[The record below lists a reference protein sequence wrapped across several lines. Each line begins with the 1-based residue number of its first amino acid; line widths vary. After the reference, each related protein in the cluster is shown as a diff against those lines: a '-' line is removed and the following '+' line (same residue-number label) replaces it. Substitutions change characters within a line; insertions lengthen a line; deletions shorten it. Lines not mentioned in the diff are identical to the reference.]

1 MFKKKS
7 IFGNLKE
14 KIWGWFGS
22 KNVKTGYFLH
32 FHFCSSAL
40 QTYNGNKYGSCLP
53 FQVTNK
59 FFCKCSLYGNF
70 WSEFGPDLGRKMK
83 KVVISKISGS
93 VFQFWYHIIIIKM
106 NSIFKIKIE
115 MKSCFKKFHI
125 WESQS
130 NILAR
135 FGSKVVKSDHLQHFH
150 FSSSV
155 LIAGISFNVVSIF
168 VIISE
173 LKFCLKNF
181 IFWDLGP
188 KYVVNLCQNGTK

>member
-1 MFKKKS
+1 
-7 IFGNLKE
+7 
-14 KIWGWFGS
+14 
-22 KNVKTGYFLH
+22 
-32 FHFCSSAL
+32 
-40 QTYNGNKYGSCLP
+40 
-53 FQVTNK
+53 
-59 FFCKCSLYGNF
+59 
-70 WSEFGPDLGRKMK
+70 
-83 KVVISKISGS
+83 
-93 VFQFWYHIIIIKM
+93 M

-155 LIAGISFNVVSIF
+155 FIAGISFNVVSIF

-181 IFWDLGP
+181 IF
-188 KYVVNLCQNGTK
+188 